1 MRPAALRR
9 RAVGAGGGGARAR
22 GRGAHRRRAGEVG
35 AAARDARGAAR
46 AHRHA
51 VRRPPRAG
59 QGRVPCHLLEGPGPR
74 RASVPSQ
81 RRTQARERP
90 ATVREWACE
99 GRSACAQTG
108 AAAVLPPAHTVC
120 PVSAACVHA
129 RGATPPIL
137 GRCQIRPLFAAACYA
152 AKPRAPVRRAAEAL
166 ARMADS
172 SRTWQDVRGI
182 AEREMRA
189 AGAGP
194 DAPLGRFLALGER
207 IVRLNALLQCAPG
220 IPPRAPAA
228 ARALLVARGEGAG
241 RAAGARCGVCTW
253 GAFPLVLG
261 LKLKCSCHGD
271 EGPALICA
279 DQRGRAILYA
289 GWRTAA
295 ISRDRQPGAEPLC
308 GAQALAAD
316 VRVRAGLAAQ
326 RGQRRARGRARWRAR
341 AAARAGAARGRR
353 LRVRLR
359 DGRRRRAGRDAAQP
373 LAAPPARLTP
383 QEQQPVRPFGTPVR
397 GGRMRSP
404 SVVSVSFIANVQHT
418 VCKRPCPTLLQTG
431 WRALGA

>member
-1 MRPAALRR
+1 MVARARAAAERIGGAQAKLARR
-9 RAVGAGGGGARAR
+9 RATREERRERIATRCADRRAQDRAGCHVIYWKAQAPGARACPLS
-22 GRGAHRRRAGEVG
+22 
-35 AAARDARGAAR
+35 DARK
-46 AHRHA
+46 
-51 VRRPPRAG
+51 
-59 QGRVPCHLLEGPGPR
+59 RV
-74 RASVPSQ
+74 
-81 RRTQARERP
+81 ERP

-253 GAFPLVLG
+253 GCF
-261 LKLKCSCHGD
+261 SF
-271 EGPALICA
+271 
-279 DQRGRAILYA
+279 
-289 GWRTAA
+289 
-295 ISRDRQPGAEPLC
+295 GAW
-308 GAQALAAD
+308 AQAQVLMSW
-316 VRVRAGLAAQ
+316 G
-326 RGQRRARGRARWRAR
+326 RGACTDLRRSTRPRHSVC
-341 AAARAGAARGRR
+341 R
-353 LRVRLR
+353 LEDRCH
-359 DGRRRRAGRDAAQP
+359 QP
-373 LAAPPARLTP
+373 
-383 QEQQPVRPFGTPVR
+383 
-397 GGRMRSP
+397 RSATW
-404 SVVSVSFIANVQHT
+404 S
-418 VCKRPCPTLLQTG
+418 
-431 WRALGA
+431 